1 MKTLQ
6 KCDPWEE
13 SLVAYYIVMVLPVPQ
28 CCLVLNWSW
37 KNRTT
42 PCLYV
47 CGHWGGASQV
57 FYLLLA
63 TQQQPLYVLFVLS
76 SLLLHLPPQHW
87 LSNHVL
93 AIGSVKERCNGVLL
107 CNSLLAKLNFEVNYE
122 PQLSSQYTY
131 PKEGYNLRTLEKTVT
146 MVYTTLI
153 GAFGSFRVPV
163 SLRWSLSP
171 LVLVQCVDLLYII

>member
-1 MKTLQ
+1 
-6 KCDPWEE
+6 
-13 SLVAYYIVMVLPVPQ
+13 
-28 CCLVLNWSW
+28 
-37 KNRTT
+37 
-42 PCLYV
+42 
-47 CGHWGGASQV
+47 V